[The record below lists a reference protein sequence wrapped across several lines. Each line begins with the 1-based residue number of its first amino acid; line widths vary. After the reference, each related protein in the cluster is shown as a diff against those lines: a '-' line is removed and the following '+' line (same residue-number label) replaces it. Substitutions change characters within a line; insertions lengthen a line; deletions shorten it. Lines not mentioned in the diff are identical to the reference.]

1 MRPAVSS
8 ELLGSVKKVKFSKHY
23 ENGVKLMRI
32 VAKTDKGI
40 VRDSNQDAY
49 AVGEF
54 SDEVVWSVVCDG
66 MGGVAGGNIASVL
79 AVKVISDKIN
89 ASYRDKMR
97 DSSIR
102 NMLDSALTAANI
114 EVYDFAETRPDLKGM
129 GTTVVCAIVRDNQA
143 YIAHAGDSRAYVINK
158 GNIHQVT
165 TDHSMVQDLLDRGK
179 ITNEEAEH
187 HPNKNIITR
196 AVGVD
201 KSINIDFSQI
211 DLNEDDV
218 LLLCTDGLSNYVSN
232 DEMIEIM
239 SDGKQYAFADRLVN
253 RANKNG
259 GGDNI
264 TVVII
269 SK

>member
-1 MRPAVSS
+1 
-8 ELLGSVKKVKFSKHY
+8 
-23 ENGVKLMRI
+23 MRI
-32 VAKTDKGI
+32 VAKTDKGN

-66 MGGVAGGNIASVL
+66 MGGAAGGNIASAL

-89 ASYRDKMR
+89 ASYRNQMR
-97 DSSIR
+97 DSSIK

-114 EVYDFAETRPDLKGM
+114 EVFDFAEAQPDLRGM

-143 YIAHAGDSRAYVINK
+143 YIVHAGDSRAYVINN
-158 GNIHQVT
+158 GNIRQIT
-165 TDHSMVQDLLDRGK
+165 TDHSMVQDLLLRGK
-179 ITNEEAEH
+179 ITSEEAEH

-196 AVGVD
+196 AVGVN
-201 KSINIDFSQI
+201 KAIEIDFEQI
-211 DLNEDDV
+211 DLEDDDT
-218 LLLCTDGLSNYVSN
+218 LLICTDGLSNYVSN
-232 DEMIEIM
+232 DEMLELM
-239 SDGKQYAFADRLVN
+239 SDGKHYAFADRLVKK
-253 RANKNG
+253 ANENG

-264 TVVII
+264 TVVVI

>member
-1 MRPAVSS
+1 M
-8 ELLGSVKKVKFSKHY
+8 SKL
-23 ENGVKLMRI
+23 KI
-32 VAKTDKGI
+32 VAKTDRGF
-40 VRDSNQDAY
+40 VRESNQDAY

-54 SDEVVWSVVCDG
+54 SDEVVWAVVCDG
-66 MGGVAGGNIASVL
+66 MGGAAGGNIASAL

-89 ASYRDKMR
+89 ASYREKMR
-97 DSSIR
+97 DVSIK

-114 EVYDFAETRPDLKGM
+114 EVYDMADAQQELRGM

-143 YIAHAGDSRAYVINK
+143 YISHAGDSRAYVLTN
-158 GNIHQVT
+158 NEIHQIT
-165 TDHSMVQDLLDRGK
+165 TDHSMVQDLVARGK
-179 ITNEEAEH
+179 ITSEEAEH

-201 KSINIDFSQI
+201 KSIEIDFDQI
-211 DLNEDDV
+211 DLEDDSI

-232 DEMIEIM
+232 DEIVELT
-239 SDGKQYAFADRLVN
+239 SDGKHYAFADRLVQK
-253 RANKNG
+253 ANSNG

-264 TVVII
+264 TVVVI